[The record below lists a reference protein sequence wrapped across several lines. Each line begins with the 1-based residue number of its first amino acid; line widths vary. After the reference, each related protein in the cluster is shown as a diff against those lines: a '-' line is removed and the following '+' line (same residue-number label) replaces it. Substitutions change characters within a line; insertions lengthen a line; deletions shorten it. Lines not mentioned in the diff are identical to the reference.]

1 MPLLTKHS
9 PFLLVF
15 AIVAVASFSVQAAD
29 PNVERGK
36 YLVTV
41 MSCTDCHTPGALLG
55 KPDTKRNLGGSEVG
69 FALPDLGVFYGANLT
84 PDKATG
90 LGNWTIDEIA
100 GAIRTGKHSDGRKLA
115 PIMPVSSY
123 RHLTPADAL
132 AIAAYLD
139 RSLIR
144 LSTSADEGSYDA
156 RRTA

>member
-1 MPLLTKHS
+1 MAHASLLTKHS

-41 MSCTDCHTPGALLG
+41 MSCTDCHTLGALLG
-55 KPDTKRNLGGSEVG
+55 KPDTKRYLGGSEVG
-69 FALPDLGVFYGANLT
+69 FALPALGVFYGANLT

-100 GAIRTGKHSDGRKLA
+100 GAIRTGKHPDGRKLA
-115 PIMPVSSY
+115 PIMPVSS
-123 RHLTPADAL
+123 
-132 AIAAYLD
+132 
-139 RSLIR
+139 
-144 LSTSADEGSYDA
+144 
-156 RRTA
+156 